1 MLLNNESVYN
11 EMKENNERYL
21 KTNEKEN
28 TTTQSL
34 WDTAKLVI
42 KWKFIVFQAYLKKQ
56 GKSLMDN
63 LVLYLKKLEKG

>member
-34 WDTAKLVI
+34 WDTAKVVI
-42 KWKFIVFQAYLKKQ
+42 KWKFIVF
-56 GKSLMDN
+56 
-63 LVLYLKKLEKG
+63 

>member
-11 EMKENNERYL
+11 EMKQNNERYL

-34 WDTAKLVI
+34 WDTAKVVI